1 MAAYV
6 AEHDYSDYTQAPG
19 LIVNN
24 ASQALSLLAQAF
36 YDYQQD
42 ELTLIGITGTKGKN
56 TTAYLTHA
64 ILNASSSTTRA
75 RP

>member
-36 YDYQQD
+36 YDYQVGFVVVLAVEAVVDRREQRG
-42 ELTLIGITGTKGKN
+42 L
-56 TTAYLTHA
+56 AA
-64 ILNASSSTTRA
+64 
-75 RP
+75 